1 MEKFND
7 FLVLLDANLS
17 GSWWFPA
24 LLIGTGIFFTI
35 YLGLPQFRYFK
46 SALKIVSGKTKSS
59 DSEGETTGFQAL
71 TTAMSGAVGTGNI
84 GGVALAIWTGGP
96 AAIFWMWIT
105 AIFGMTTKFV
115 EVTLGH
121 KYRTKLSDGSI
132 SGGPMYYIEQ
142 GLNMKWVAI
151 LFAFLMMITAI
162 GSGNMPQ
169 INNIA
174 LVMNTE
180 FSVPKLFTGLFL
192 GGLLWIIIIGGI
204 KRIASVASKII
215 PIMGLIYFG
224 GALIILIENYQN
236 VIPSFQAIFAQ
247 VFTGSAAVGG
257 FLGASFAM
265 SLKYGVARG
274 LYSNEAGQGSSPIAH
289 ASSKNKSIDQGVVSI
304 LEPFIDTIVVC
315 SVTALVILSS
325 GVWTQKFD
333 TQFSKTDMVVLD
345 GIYSDDKNDDGNYVF
360 PEDINELTNY
370 VQGIESNIRNYSGT
384 LNVKEGKIVEKNITI
399 IHLRSIAEDVVFH
412 TPETS
417 DDDETKLS
425 GHLIIKNGKVD
436 KAISYT
442 YDSKNKS
449 FRTLD
454 PQSGVKD
461 AESGKI
467 MYELILNN
475 GLLLDQLIK
484 EVESKISL
492 EENNPERDASILR
505 MLLAEKDELLEK
517 RETNLDKEKSF
528 IFNEIVEG
536 RSLVSSAELTAKA
549 FSNGIM
555 GEYGGKLVAIAL
567 LLFAFSTAITW
578 CYYGDRS
585 TAYIFGEKG
594 VVWYRNFYVLCF
606 ILAAVIDTTVVWNIA
621 YVVVAL
627 VSIPNLIAMFVLRK
641 EMKLLSDD
649 FKVK

>member
-1 MEKFND
+1 MEQFNN
-7 FLVLLDANLS
+7 FLILLDSNLS

-35 YLGLPQFRYFK
+35 YLGFPQFKYFK
-46 SALKIVSGKTKSS
+46 SAFKIVSGKNKS

-121 KYRTKLSDGSI
+121 KYRTKLKDGSI

-192 GGLLWIIIIGGI
+192 GALLWIIIIGGI

-215 PIMGLIYFG
+215 PIMGIIYFG
-224 GALIILIENYQN
+224 GALIILAENYQN
-236 VIPSFQAIFAQ
+236 IIPSFSAIFSQ

-333 TQFSKTDMVVLD
+333 TTFSKTDMVILE
-345 GIYSDDKNDDGNYVF
+345 GIYSDEKNDDGNYIH
-360 PEDINELTNY
+360 PDHINELTKY
-370 VQGIESNIRNYSGT
+370 VQSIDS
-384 LNVKEGKIVEKNITI
+384 NVKEYSGSLDVVEGKLIADNITV
-399 IHLRSIAEDVVFH
+399 IHSRSIAEDITVH
-412 TPETS
+412 NLNS
-417 DDDETKLS
+417 NLYSGKLN
-425 GHLIIKNGKVD
+425 IIGGKVNEQV
-436 KAISYT
+436 II
-442 YDSKNKS
+442 
-449 FRTLD
+449 
-454 PQSGVKD
+454 
-461 AESGKI
+461 EGK
-467 MYELILNN
+467 
-475 GLLLDQLIK
+475 
-484 EVESKISL
+484 
-492 EENNPERDASILR
+492 
-505 MLLAEKDELLEK
+505 
-517 RETNLDKEKSF
+517 
-528 IFNEIVEG
+528 
-536 RSLVSSAELTAKA
+536 SLVSSAELTAKA
-549 FSNGIM
+549 FSQGIL
-555 GEYGGKLVAIAL
+555 GQYGGKLVAIAL
-567 LLFAFSTAITW
+567 LLFAFSTSITW

-641 EMKLLSDD
+641 EMKKLSDE
-649 FKVK
+649 FNII

>member
-1 MEKFND
+1 MEQFND
-7 FLVLLDANLS
+7 FLLFLDSNLS
-17 GSWWFPA
+17 GSVWFPA

-35 YLGLPQFRYFK
+35 YLGFPQFRFFGK
-46 SALKIVSGKTKSS
+46 AWGLVSGKNIKS
-59 DSEGETTGFQAL
+59 DAEGETTAFEAL
-71 TTAMSGAVGTGNI
+71 TTAMSGAIGTGNI

-121 KYRTKLSDGSI
+121 KYRTKLEDGSI
-132 SGGPMYYIEQ
+132 SGGPMYYIEHA
-142 GLNMKWVAI
+142 LNMKWAGI

-192 GGLLWIIIIGGI
+192 GVLLWVIIIGGI

-236 VIPSFQAIFAQ
+236 IIPSFNAIFAQ

-289 ASSKNKSIDQGVVSI
+289 ASSKNTSIDQGVVSI

-333 TQFSKTDMVVLD
+333 TSFSKTDMIILE
-345 GIYSDDKNDDGNYVF
+345 GIYSDEKNTDGDYLH
-360 PEDINELTNY
+360 PDHINELTKY
-370 VQGIESNIRNYSGT
+370 VQKMDSNVNEFTGSLTIEN
-384 LNVKEGKIVEKNITI
+384 GKLITDNITV
-399 IHLRSIAEDVVFH
+399 IHSRSIAEDVIVSSSIAK
-412 TPETS
+412 S
-417 DDDETKLS
+417 DNPNSNLYS
-425 GHLIIKNGKVD
+425 GLLKVKKGKV
-436 KAISYT
+436 
-442 YDSKNKS
+442 
-449 FRTLD
+449 
-454 PQSGVKD
+454 
-461 AESGKI
+461 
-467 MYELILNN
+467 
-475 GLLLDQLIK
+475 
-484 EVESKISL
+484 VESV
-492 EENNPERDASILR
+492 
-505 MLLAEKDELLEK
+505 
-517 RETNLDKEKSF
+517 F
-528 IFNEIVEG
+528 FEG
-536 RSLVSSAELTAKA
+536 KSLVSSAQLTAKA
-549 FSNGIM
+549 FSQGVL

-585 TAYIFGEKG
+585 TAYIFGERG
-594 VVWYRNFYVLCF
+594 VFWYRNVYVVCF
-606 ILAAVIDTTVVWNIA
+606 MLAAVIDTTIVWNIA

-627 VSIPNLIAMFVLRK
+627 VSIPNLIALFFLRN
-641 EMKLLSDD
+641 EMKDLTNEFVVKN
-649 FKVK
+649 FK

>member
-1 MEKFND
+1 MEQFNN
-7 FLVLLDANLS
+7 FLILLDSNLS

-35 YLGLPQFRYFK
+35 YLGFPQFKYFK
-46 SALKIVSGKTKSS
+46 SAFKIVSGKNKS

-121 KYRTKLSDGSI
+121 KYRTKLKDGSI

-192 GGLLWIIIIGGI
+192 GVLLWIIIIGGI

-215 PIMGLIYFG
+215 PIMGIIYFG
-224 GALIILIENYQN
+224 GALIILVENYQN
-236 VIPSFQAIFAQ
+236 IIPSFTAIFSQ

-333 TQFSKTDMVVLD
+333 TTFSKTDMVILEGV
-345 GIYSDDKNDDGNYVF
+345 YSDEKNDDGNYIH
-360 PEDINELTNY
+360 PDHISELTKY
-370 VQGIESNIRNYSGT
+370 VQSIDSDVKEYSGS
-384 LNVKEGKIVEKNITI
+384 LDVVEGKLIADNITV
-399 IHLRSIAEDVVFH
+399 IHSRSIAEDISVRNLN
-412 TPETS
+412 S
-417 DDDETKLS
+417 NLYSGKLN
-425 GHLIIKNGKVD
+425 IIGGKVNEQV
-436 KAISYT
+436 II
-442 YDSKNKS
+442 
-449 FRTLD
+449 
-454 PQSGVKD
+454 
-461 AESGKI
+461 EGK
-467 MYELILNN
+467 
-475 GLLLDQLIK
+475 
-484 EVESKISL
+484 
-492 EENNPERDASILR
+492 
-505 MLLAEKDELLEK
+505 
-517 RETNLDKEKSF
+517 
-528 IFNEIVEG
+528 
-536 RSLVSSAELTAKA
+536 SLVSSAELTAKA
-549 FSNGIM
+549 FSQGIL
-555 GEYGGKLVAIAL
+555 GQYGGKLVAIAL
-567 LLFAFSTAITW
+567 LLFAFSTSITW

-641 EMKLLSDD
+641 EMKKLSDE
-649 FKVK
+649 FNII

>member
-1 MEKFND
+1 
-7 FLVLLDANLS
+7 
-17 GSWWFPA
+17 
-24 LLIGTGIFFTI
+24 
-35 YLGLPQFRYFK
+35 
-46 SALKIVSGKTKSS
+46 
-59 DSEGETTGFQAL
+59 
-71 TTAMSGAVGTGNI
+71 MSGAVGTGNI

-115 EVTLGH
+115 EVTMGH
-121 KYRTKLSDGSI
+121 KYRTKLDDGSI
-132 SGGPMYYIEQ
+132 SGGPMYYIEHA
-142 GLNMKWVAI
+142 LNMKWAGI

-192 GGLLWIIIIGGI
+192 GALLWVIIIGGI

-236 VIPSFQAIFAQ
+236 IIPSFNAIFSQ

-289 ASSKNKSIDQGVVSI
+289 ASSKNTSIDQGVVSI

-325 GVWTQKFD
+325 GVWTEKFD
-333 TQFSKTDMVVLD
+333 TTFSKTDMVILE
-345 GIYSDDKNDDGNYVF
+345 GIYSDQENIDGTYIYPDHMNQ
-360 PEDINELTNY
+360 LTRY
-370 VQGIESNIRNYSGT
+370 VQSIESDVNEFSGIINIEDGKL
-384 LNVKEGKIVEKNITI
+384 LNTNITVL
-399 IHLRSIAEDVVFH
+399 HSRSIAENVVVKNN
-412 TPETS
+412 S
-417 DDDETKLS
+417 DKNLYS
-425 GHLIIKNGKVD
+425 GSLNVLNGKV
-436 KAISYT
+436 IEPV
-442 YDSKNKS
+442 
-449 FRTLD
+449 LI
-454 PQSGVKD
+454 
-461 AESGKI
+461 EGK
-467 MYELILNN
+467 
-475 GLLLDQLIK
+475 
-484 EVESKISL
+484 
-492 EENNPERDASILR
+492 
-505 MLLAEKDELLEK
+505 
-517 RETNLDKEKSF
+517 
-528 IFNEIVEG
+528 
-536 RSLVSSAELTAKA
+536 SLVSSAELTAKA
-549 FSNGIM
+549 FSQGTF
-555 GEYGGKLVAIAL
+555 GDYGGKLVAIAL

-585 TAYIFGEKG
+585 TAYIFGERG
-594 VVWYRNFYVLCF
+594 VFWYRNFYVLCF
-606 ILAAVIDTTVVWNIA
+606 ILAAVIDTTIVWNIA

-627 VSIPNLIAMFVLRK
+627 VSIPNLIALFVLRN
-641 EMKLLSDD
+641 EMKNLTNE
-649 FKVK
+649 FIKEN

>member
-1 MEKFND
+1 METLTSILD
-7 FLVLLDANLS
+7 FLTYWLVDQY
-17 GSWWFPA
+17 WFPA
-24 LLIGTGIFFTI
+24 FLIGTGIFFTI
-35 YLGLPQFRYFK
+35 YLGFPQLKYFK
-46 SALKIVSGKTKSS
+46 HGWRILSGKYIKQDT
-59 DSEGETTGFQAL
+59 EGDTTPFQAL
-71 TTAMSGAVGTGNI
+71 TTALSGTVGTGNI
-84 GGVALAIWTGGP
+84 GGVALAIFLGGP
-96 AAIFWMWIT
+96 AAIFWMWVT
-105 AIFGMTTKFV
+105 AFLGMTTKFV

-192 GGLLWIIIIGGI
+192 GALLWIIIIGGI

-236 VIPSFQAIFAQ
+236 IIPSFHAIFAQ
-247 VFTGSAAVGG
+247 VFTGSAAMGG

-333 TQFSKTDMVVLD
+333 TTFSQTDMVILAD
-345 GIYSDDKNDDGNYVF
+345 QYSD
-360 PEDINELTNY
+360 
-370 VQGIESNIRNYSGT
+370 
-384 LNVKEGKIVEKNITI
+384 EKNIDGDYLYPDHI
-399 IHLRSIAEDVVFH
+399 IELNKYVQSIDSSVKNYTGKLNIQNGKLTNNNVTVLHSRSIAEDMSI
-412 TPETS
+412 TS
-417 DDDETKLS
+417 
-425 GHLIIKNGKVD
+425 NG
-436 KAISYT
+436 SPY
-442 YDSKNKS
+442 
-449 FRTLD
+449 
-454 PQSGVKD
+454 
-461 AESGKI
+461 
-467 MYELILNN
+467 N
-475 GLLLDQLIK
+475 GLLDVKDGKIT
-484 EVESKISL
+484 ESV
-492 EENNPERDASILR
+492 
-505 MLLAEKDELLEK
+505 
-517 RETNLDKEKSF
+517 T
-528 IFNEIVEG
+528 VEG
-536 RSLVSSAELTAKA
+536 KSLVSSAELTAKA
-549 FSNGIM
+549 FSQGVM

-585 TAYIFGEKG
+585 TAYIFGERG
-594 VVWYRNFYVLCF
+594 VIWYRNFYVLCF

-641 EMKLLSDD
+641 EMKLMSDD

>member
-7 FLVLLDANLS
+7 FLLLLDANLS

-35 YLGLPQFRYFK
+35 YLGFPQFKYFR
-46 SALKIVSGKTKSS
+46 SALKIVSGKNDS

-71 TTAMSGAVGTGNI
+71 TTAMSGAIGTGNI

-105 AIFGMTTKFV
+105 AIFGMTTKYV

-121 KYRTKLSDGSI
+121 KYRTTLADGSI

-174 LVMNTE
+174 LVMHTE
-180 FSVPKLFTGLFL
+180 FAVPKLFTGLFL
-192 GGLLWIIIIGGI
+192 GALLWVIIIGGI

-224 GALIILIENYQN
+224 GALVILVENYQN
-236 VIPSFQAIFAQ
+236 IIPSFNAIFAQ

-325 GVWTQKFD
+325 GVWTEKFD
-333 TQFSKTDMVVLD
+333 TTFSKTDMVILE
-345 GIYSDDKNDDGNYVF
+345 GIYSDEKNLDGTYLY
-360 PEDINELTNY
+360 PDHIDELTKY
-370 VQGIESNIRNYSGT
+370 VQNIDS
-384 LNVKEGKIVEKNITI
+384 NVKEFSGFLNVADGILIAENITV
-399 IHLRSIAEDVVFH
+399 IHSRSVAEDIIV
-412 TPETS
+412 TANNS
-417 DDDETKLS
+417 SNLYS
-425 GHLIIKNGKVD
+425 G
-436 KAISYT
+436 
-442 YDSKNKS
+442 
-449 FRTLD
+449 
-454 PQSGVKD
+454 
-461 AESGKI
+461 
-467 MYELILNN
+467 ILNVSN
-475 GLLLDQLIK
+475 GRVSMDNVSIK
-484 EVESKISL
+484 GK
-492 EENNPERDASILR
+492 
-505 MLLAEKDELLEK
+505 
-517 RETNLDKEKSF
+517 
-528 IFNEIVEG
+528 
-536 RSLVSSAELTAKA
+536 SLVSSAELTAKA
-549 FSNGIM
+549 FSQGIF
-555 GEYGGKLVAIAL
+555 GQYGGKLVAIAL

-627 VSIPNLIAMFVLRK
+627 VSIPNLFAMFVLRK

>member
-1 MEKFND
+1 MDQFNE
-7 FLVLLDANLS
+7 FLILLDSNLS
-17 GSWWFPA
+17 GSWWFPI
-24 LLIGTGIFFTI
+24 LLVGTGIFFTI
-35 YLGLPQFRYFK
+35 YLGFPQFRFFGK
-46 SALKIVSGKTKSS
+46 AWHLVSGKNKKTDS
-59 DSEGETTGFQAL
+59 DGETTAFEAL

-115 EVTLGH
+115 EVTMGH
-121 KYRTKLSDGSI
+121 KYRTKLADGSI
-132 SGGPMYYIEQ
+132 SGGPMYYIESA
-142 GLNMKWVAI
+142 LNMKWAGI

-192 GGLLWIIIIGGI
+192 GILLWIIIIGGI

-224 GALIILIENYQN
+224 GALIILTENYQN
-236 VIPSFQAIFAQ
+236 IIPSFNAIFSQ

-333 TQFSKTDMVVLD
+333 TTFAKTDMVILD
-345 GIYSDDKNDDGNYVF
+345 GIYSDEKNADGSYIHS
-360 PEDINELTNY
+360 DHINELTSY
-370 VQGIESNIRNYSGT
+370 VQSLDSNVKEYSGTIFIENGIIIDSGITVLHSRSIAEDIKVINNDKKLYSGT
-384 LNVKEGKIVEKNITI
+384 LNIVEGKISEPVILE
-399 IHLRSIAEDVVFH
+399 
-412 TPETS
+412 
-417 DDDETKLS
+417 
-425 GHLIIKNGKVD
+425 GK
-436 KAISYT
+436 
-442 YDSKNKS
+442 
-449 FRTLD
+449 
-454 PQSGVKD
+454 
-461 AESGKI
+461 
-467 MYELILNN
+467 
-475 GLLLDQLIK
+475 
-484 EVESKISL
+484 
-492 EENNPERDASILR
+492 
-505 MLLAEKDELLEK
+505 
-517 RETNLDKEKSF
+517 
-528 IFNEIVEG
+528 
-536 RSLVSSAELTAKA
+536 SLVSSAELTAKA
-549 FSNGIM
+549 FSQGVF

-585 TAYIFGEKG
+585 TAYIFGERG
-594 VVWYRNFYVLCF
+594 VFWYRNFYVLCF
-606 ILAAVIDTTVVWNIA
+606 ILAAIIDTTIVWNIA

-627 VSIPNLIAMFVLRK
+627 VSIPNLIALFVLRN
-641 EMKLLSDD
+641 EMKDLTSD
-649 FKVK
+649 FVKENNYN

>member
-1 MEKFND
+1 MEQFNN
-7 FLVLLDANLS
+7 FLILLDSNLS

-35 YLGLPQFRYFK
+35 YLGFPQFKYFN
-46 SALKIVSGKTKSS
+46 SAFKIVSGKTKST
-59 DSEGETTGFQAL
+59 DQDGETTGFQAL

-105 AIFGMTTKFV
+105 AIIGMTTKYV

-192 GGLLWIIIIGGI
+192 GALLWIIIIGGI

-224 GALIILIENYQN
+224 GALIILAENYQN
-236 VIPSFQAIFAQ
+236 IIPSFNAIFAQ

-333 TQFSKTDMVVLD
+333 TNFSKTDMVILE
-345 GIYSDDKNDDGNYVF
+345 GTYSDEKNIDGDYLY
-360 PEDINELTNY
+360 PKQINELNSY
-370 VQGIESNIRNYSGT
+370 VQSLDSD
-384 LNVKEGKIVEKNITI
+384 VKEFSGELTVQDGNLITQNITI
-399 IHLRSIAEDVVFH
+399 LHSRSIAEDV
-412 TPETS
+412 TI
-417 DDDETKLS
+417 S
-425 GHLIIKNGKVD
+425 GQNDSNLFTGILNVDNGKIIEAVD
-436 KAISYT
+436 IQG
-442 YDSKNKS
+442 KS
-449 FRTLD
+449 F
-454 PQSGVKD
+454 
-461 AESGKI
+461 
-467 MYELILNN
+467 
-475 GLLLDQLIK
+475 
-484 EVESKISL
+484 
-492 EENNPERDASILR
+492 
-505 MLLAEKDELLEK
+505 
-517 RETNLDKEKSF
+517 
-528 IFNEIVEG
+528 
-536 RSLVSSAELTAKA
+536 VSSAELTAKA
-549 FSNGIM
+549 FSQGIM
-555 GEYGGKLVAIAL
+555 GQYGGKLVAIAL
-567 LLFAFSTAITW
+567 LLFAFSTSITW

-594 VVWYRNFYVLCF
+594 VIWYRNFYVLCF
-606 ILAAVIDTTVVWNIA
+606 VLAAVIDTTIVWNIA

-641 EMKLLSDD
+641 EMKSLSDN
-649 FKVK
+649 FEVK

>member
-1 MEKFND
+1 MEQFNN
-7 FLVLLDANLS
+7 FLILLDSNLS

-35 YLGLPQFRYFK
+35 YLGFPQFKYFK
-46 SALKIVSGKTKSS
+46 SAFKIVSGKNKS

-121 KYRTKLSDGSI
+121 KYRTKLKDGSI

-180 FSVPKLFTGLFL
+180 FSVPKLFTGLSL
-192 GGLLWIIIIGGI
+192 GALLWIIIIGGI

-215 PIMGLIYFG
+215 PIMGIIYFG
-224 GALIILIENYQN
+224 GALIILVENYQN
-236 VIPSFQAIFAQ
+236 IIPSFSAIFSQ

-333 TQFSKTDMVVLD
+333 TTFSKTDMVILE
-345 GIYSDDKNDDGNYVF
+345 GIYSDEKNDDGNYIH
-360 PEDINELTNY
+360 PDHISELTKY
-370 VQGIESNIRNYSGT
+370 VQSIDS
-384 LNVKEGKIVEKNITI
+384 NVKEYSGSLDVVEGKLITDNITV
-399 IHLRSIAEDVVFH
+399 IHSRSIAEDISVRNLN
-412 TPETS
+412 S
-417 DDDETKLS
+417 NLYSGKLN
-425 GHLIIKNGKVD
+425 IIGGKVNEQV
-436 KAISYT
+436 II
-442 YDSKNKS
+442 
-449 FRTLD
+449 
-454 PQSGVKD
+454 
-461 AESGKI
+461 EGK
-467 MYELILNN
+467 
-475 GLLLDQLIK
+475 
-484 EVESKISL
+484 
-492 EENNPERDASILR
+492 
-505 MLLAEKDELLEK
+505 
-517 RETNLDKEKSF
+517 
-528 IFNEIVEG
+528 
-536 RSLVSSAELTAKA
+536 SLVSSAELTAKA
-549 FSNGIM
+549 FSQGIL
-555 GEYGGKLVAIAL
+555 GQYGGKLVAIAL
-567 LLFAFSTAITW
+567 LLFAFSTSITW

-585 TAYIFGEKG
+585 TAYIFGERG
-594 VVWYRNFYVLCF
+594 VIWYRNFYVLCF
-606 ILAAVIDTTVVWNIA
+606 ILAAVIDTTVVWNIS

-641 EMKLLSDD
+641 EMKKLSDE
-649 FKVK
+649 FNII

>member
-35 YLGLPQFRYFK
+35 YLGLPQFKYFK

-192 GGLLWIIIIGGI
+192 GALLWIIIIGGI

-236 VIPSFQAIFAQ
+236 IIPSFHAIFAQ
-247 VFTGSAAVGG
+247 VFTGSAAMGG

-333 TQFSKTDMVVLD
+333 TTFSQTDMVILAD
-345 GIYSDDKNDDGNYVF
+345 QYSD
-360 PEDINELTNY
+360 
-370 VQGIESNIRNYSGT
+370 
-384 LNVKEGKIVEKNITI
+384 EKNIDGDYLYPDHI
-399 IHLRSIAEDVVFH
+399 IELNKYVQSIDSSVKNYTGKLNIQNGKLTNNNVTVLHSRSIAEDISI
-412 TPETS
+412 TS
-417 DDDETKLS
+417 
-425 GHLIIKNGKVD
+425 NG
-436 KAISYT
+436 SPY
-442 YDSKNKS
+442 
-449 FRTLD
+449 
-454 PQSGVKD
+454 
-461 AESGKI
+461 
-467 MYELILNN
+467 N
-475 GLLLDQLIK
+475 GLLDVKDGKIT
-484 EVESKISL
+484 ESV
-492 EENNPERDASILR
+492 
-505 MLLAEKDELLEK
+505 
-517 RETNLDKEKSF
+517 T
-528 IFNEIVEG
+528 VEG
-536 RSLVSSAELTAKA
+536 KSLVSSAELTAKA
-549 FSNGIM
+549 FSQGVM

-585 TAYIFGEKG
+585 TAYIFGERG
-594 VVWYRNFYVLCF
+594 VIWYRNFYVLCF

-641 EMKLLSDD
+641 EMKLMSDD

>member
-1 MEKFND
+1 MNQFNE
-7 FLVLLDANLS
+7 FLLLLDSNLS
-17 GSWWFPA
+17 GSWWFPI
-24 LLIGTGIFFTI
+24 LLVGTGIFFTI
-35 YLGLPQFRYFK
+35 YLGFPQFRFFGK
-46 SALKIVSGKTKSS
+46 AWKLVSGKNTKS
-59 DSEGETTGFQAL
+59 DAEGETTGFEAL

-115 EVTLGH
+115 EVTMGH
-121 KYRTKLSDGSI
+121 KYRTKLEDGSI
-132 SGGPMYYIEQ
+132 SGGPMYYIEHA
-142 GLNMKWVAI
+142 LNMKWAGI

-192 GGLLWIIIIGGI
+192 GILLWIIIIGGI

-224 GALIILIENYQN
+224 GALVILIENYQN
-236 VIPSFQAIFAQ
+236 IIPSFNAIFAQ

-289 ASSKNKSIDQGVVSI
+289 ASSKNTSIDQGVVSI

-325 GVWTQKFD
+325 GVWTEKFD
-333 TQFSKTDMVVLD
+333 TTFSKTDMVILD
-345 GIYSDDKNDDGNYVF
+345 GTYSDMENADGTYLYPNDMNQ
-360 PEDINELTNY
+360 LTRY
-370 VQGIESNIRNYSGT
+370 VQSIDSDVSEFSGV
-384 LNVKEGKIVEKNITI
+384 LEIQEGQLMSSDITVL
-399 IHLRSIAEDVVFH
+399 HSRSIAENILVKDNVKKILYTGSVTVV
-412 TPETS
+412 
-417 DDDETKLS
+417 D
-425 GHLIIKNGKVD
+425 GKV
-436 KAISYT
+436 KEPVI
-442 YDSKNKS
+442 
-449 FRTLD
+449 F
-454 PQSGVKD
+454 
-461 AESGKI
+461 EGK
-467 MYELILNN
+467 
-475 GLLLDQLIK
+475 
-484 EVESKISL
+484 
-492 EENNPERDASILR
+492 
-505 MLLAEKDELLEK
+505 
-517 RETNLDKEKSF
+517 
-528 IFNEIVEG
+528 
-536 RSLVSSAELTAKA
+536 SLVSSAELTAKA
-549 FSNGIM
+549 FSQGIF
-555 GEYGGKLVAIAL
+555 GQYGGKLVAIAL

-585 TAYIFGEKG
+585 TAYIFGERG
-594 VVWYRNFYVLCF
+594 VFWYRNFYVLCF
-606 ILAAVIDTTVVWNIA
+606 ILAAVIDTTIVWNIA

-627 VSIPNLIAMFVLRK
+627 VSIPNLIALFVLRN
-641 EMKLLSDD
+641 EMKDLTKE
-649 FKVK
+649 FIIKN

>member
-1 MEKFND
+1 MDQFNE
-7 FLVLLDANLS
+7 FLILLDSNLS
-17 GSWWFPA
+17 GSWWFPI
-24 LLIGTGIFFTI
+24 LLVGTGIFFTI
-35 YLGLPQFRYFK
+35 YLGFPQFRFFGK
-46 SALKIVSGKTKSS
+46 AWHLVSGKNKKTDS
-59 DSEGETTGFQAL
+59 DGETTAFEAL

-96 AAIFWMWIT
+96 AAIFWMWVT

-115 EVTLGH
+115 EVTMGH
-121 KYRTKLSDGSI
+121 KYRTKLADGSI
-132 SGGPMYYIEQ
+132 SGGPMYYIESA
-142 GLNMKWVAI
+142 LNMKWAGI

-192 GGLLWIIIIGGI
+192 GILLWIIIIGGI

-224 GALIILIENYQN
+224 GALIILTENYQN
-236 VIPSFQAIFAQ
+236 IIPSFNAIFSQ

-333 TQFSKTDMVVLD
+333 TTFAKTDMVILD
-345 GIYSDDKNDDGNYVF
+345 GIYSDKKNTDGTYVY
-360 PEDINELTNY
+360 PDHINELTNY
-370 VQGIESNIRNYSGT
+370 VQSLDSD
-384 LNVKEGKIVEKNITI
+384 VKEFNGNIDIKNGKFTDIGITVL
-399 IHLRSIAEDVVFH
+399 HSRSIAEDVLVLNNDKNVY
-412 TPETS
+412 TGP
-417 DDDETKLS
+417 LN
-425 GHLIIKNGKVD
+425 IID
-436 KAISYT
+436 
-442 YDSKNKS
+442 
-449 FRTLD
+449 
-454 PQSGVKD
+454 
-461 AESGKI
+461 GKI
-467 MYELILNN
+467 SEQVIL
-475 GLLLDQLIK
+475 
-484 EVESKISL
+484 
-492 EENNPERDASILR
+492 
-505 MLLAEKDELLEK
+505 
-517 RETNLDKEKSF
+517 
-528 IFNEIVEG
+528 EG
-536 RSLVSSAELTAKA
+536 KSLVSSAELTAKA
-549 FSNGIM
+549 FSQGIL

-585 TAYIFGEKG
+585 TAYIFGERG
-594 VVWYRNFYVLCF
+594 VFWYRNFYVLCF
-606 ILAAVIDTTVVWNIA
+606 ILAAVIDTTIVWNIA

-627 VSIPNLIAMFVLRK
+627 VSIPNLIALFVLRN
-641 EMKLLSDD
+641 EMKDLTNE
-649 FKVK
+649 FVKDYE

>member
-1 MEKFND
+1 MEQFNA
-7 FLVLLDANLS
+7 FLVLLDSNLS

-35 YLGLPQFRYFK
+35 YLGFPQFKYFN
-46 SALKIVSGKTKSS
+46 SALKIVSGKTNNAES
-59 DSEGETTGFQAL
+59 DGETTGFQAL

-105 AIFGMTTKFV
+105 AIFGMTTKYV

-180 FSVPKLFTGLFL
+180 FAVPKLFTGLFL
-192 GGLLWIIIIGGI
+192 GALLWIIIIGGI

-224 GALIILIENYQN
+224 GALIILVENYQN
-236 VIPSFQAIFAQ
+236 VIPSFNAIFAQ
-247 VFTGSAAVGG
+247 VFTGSAAMGG

-333 TQFSKTDMVVLD
+333 TNFSKTDMVVLE
-345 GIYSDDKNDDGNYVF
+345 GIYSDEKTVDGSYLY
-360 PEDINELTNY
+360 PDHINELTNY
-370 VQGIESNIRNYSGT
+370 VQSVDSNIKEFSGF
-384 LNVKEGKIVEKNITI
+384 LEIEDGKLISNNVTV
-399 IHLRSIAEDVVFH
+399 IHSRSIAEDITISNTNNINDGLF
-412 TPETS
+412 
-417 DDDETKLS
+417 S
-425 GHLIIKNGKVD
+425 GKVNVLNGKVTD
-436 KAISYT
+436 QVSI
-442 YDSKNKS
+442 
-449 FRTLD
+449 
-454 PQSGVKD
+454 
-461 AESGKI
+461 SGK
-467 MYELILNN
+467 
-475 GLLLDQLIK
+475 
-484 EVESKISL
+484 
-492 EENNPERDASILR
+492 
-505 MLLAEKDELLEK
+505 
-517 RETNLDKEKSF
+517 
-528 IFNEIVEG
+528 
-536 RSLVSSAELTAKA
+536 SLVSSAELTAKA
-549 FSNGIM
+549 FSQGIL
-555 GEYGGKLVAIAL
+555 GQYGGKLVAIAL
-567 LLFAFSTAITW
+567 LLFAFSTSITW

-606 ILAAVIDTTVVWNIA
+606 VLAAVIDTTVVWNIA

-641 EMKLLSDD
+641 EMKSLSDN
-649 FKVK
+649 FQIK

>member
-1 MEKFND
+1 MEQFNS
-7 FLVLLDANLS
+7 FLVLLDSNLS

-24 LLIGTGIFFTI
+24 LLIGTGVYFTI
-35 YLGLPQFRYFK
+35 YLGFPQFKYFK
-46 SALKIVSGKTKSS
+46 SAFNIVSGKANNTET
-59 DSEGETTGFQAL
+59 DGETTGFQAL

-121 KYRTKLSDGSI
+121 KYRTKLKDGSI

-180 FSVPKLFTGLFL
+180 FAVPKLFTGLFL
-192 GGLLWIIIIGGI
+192 GTLLWIIIIGGI

-236 VIPSFQAIFAQ
+236 IIPSFNAIFAQ
-247 VFTGSAAVGG
+247 VFTGSAAMGG

-304 LEPFIDTIVVC
+304 LEPFIDTLVVC
-315 SVTALVILSS
+315 TVTALVILSS
-325 GVWTQKFD
+325 NVWTEKFD
-333 TQFSKTDMVVLD
+333 TNFSKTDMIVLN
-345 GIYSDDKNDDGNYVF
+345 GSYSDKLN
-360 PEDINELTNY
+360 EDNSFVYPDQINELTKY
-370 VQGIESNIRNYSGT
+370 VQNIDSSVEEFNGILNI
-384 LNVKEGKIVEKNITI
+384 EDGKILNNNITV
-399 IHLRSIAEDVVFH
+399 IHLRSIAEDIVVRDANKNLFNG
-412 TPETS
+412 S
-417 DDDETKLS
+417 INID
-425 GHLIIKNGKVD
+425 NGK
-436 KAISYT
+436 A
-442 YDSKNKS
+442 
-449 FRTLD
+449 
-454 PQSGVKD
+454 KD
-461 AESGKI
+461 AVTFEGK
-467 MYELILNN
+467 
-475 GLLLDQLIK
+475 
-484 EVESKISL
+484 
-492 EENNPERDASILR
+492 
-505 MLLAEKDELLEK
+505 
-517 RETNLDKEKSF
+517 
-528 IFNEIVEG
+528 
-536 RSLVSSAELTAKA
+536 SLVSSAELTAKA
-549 FSNGIM
+549 FSNGIL
-555 GEYGGKLVAIAL
+555 GDYGGKLVAIAL

-594 VVWYRNFYVLCF
+594 VIWYRNFYVLCF

-641 EMKLLSDD
+641 EMKLLSDE
-649 FKVK
+649 FISK

>member
-1 MEKFND
+1 MEQFNN
-7 FLVLLDANLS
+7 FLILLDSNLS

-24 LLIGTGIFFTI
+24 LLIGTGIFFTV
-35 YLGLPQFRYFK
+35 YLGFPQFKYFV
-46 SALKIVSGKTKSS
+46 SAIKIVSGKNNSES
-59 DSEGETTGFQAL
+59 DGETTGFQAL

-121 KYRTKLSDGSI
+121 KYRTKLKDGSI
-132 SGGPMYYIEQ
+132 SGGPMYYIEE
-142 GLNMKWVAI
+142 GMNMKCVAV
-151 LFAFLMMITAI
+151 LFAFFMMITAI

-180 FSVPKLFTGLFL
+180 FSIPKIFTGVFL
-192 GGLLWIIIIGGI
+192 GILLWIIIIGGI

-224 GALIILIENYQN
+224 GALIILVENYQN
-236 VIPSFQAIFAQ
+236 IIPSFNAIFAQ

-333 TQFSKTDMVVLD
+333 TSFSKTDMIVVDGVYSDEKNLD
-345 GIYSDDKNDDGNYVF
+345 GTYTHPNDIDELTKFVQNIDSDVKEFSGNLYVVNGKLIDKNH
-360 PEDINELTNY
+360 
-370 VQGIESNIRNYSGT
+370 
-384 LNVKEGKIVEKNITI
+384 TI
-399 IHLRSIAEDVVFH
+399 LHSRSIAEDVVI
-412 TPETS
+412 TDNDTS
-417 DDDETKLS
+417 NLYS
-425 GHLIIKNGKVD
+425 GTLNVSNGKVSMGEVD
-436 KAISYT
+436 I
-442 YDSKNKS
+442 
-449 FRTLD
+449 
-454 PQSGVKD
+454 Q
-461 AESGKI
+461 GK
-467 MYELILNN
+467 
-475 GLLLDQLIK
+475 
-484 EVESKISL
+484 
-492 EENNPERDASILR
+492 
-505 MLLAEKDELLEK
+505 
-517 RETNLDKEKSF
+517 
-528 IFNEIVEG
+528 
-536 RSLVSSAELTAKA
+536 SLVSSAELTAKA
-549 FSNGIM
+549 FSQGIL
-555 GEYGGKLVAIAL
+555 GQYGGKLVAIAL
-567 LLFAFSTAITW
+567 LLFAFSTSITW

-641 EMKLLSDD
+641 EMKKLSDD
-649 FKVK
+649 FNIT

>member
-1 MEKFND
+1 MEQFNN
-7 FLVLLDANLS
+7 FLVLLDSNLS

-24 LLIGTGIFFTI
+24 LLIGTGIFFTV
-35 YLGLPQFRYFK
+35 YLGFPQFKYFG
-46 SALKIVSGKTKSS
+46 SAFKIVSGKNKNSES
-59 DSEGETTGFQAL
+59 DGETTGFQAL

-142 GLNMKWVAI
+142 GLDTNVFGMKFPAKSIAI

-180 FSVPKLFTGLFL
+180 FSVPKAFTGLFL
-192 GGLLWIIIIGGI
+192 GVLLFIIIVGGI
-204 KRIASVASKII
+204 QRIASVASKII

-224 GALIILIENYQN
+224 GALIILVENYQN
-236 VIPSFQAIFAQ
+236 IIPSFNAIFAQ
-247 VFTGSAAVGG
+247 VFTGSAAMGG

-325 GVWTQKFD
+325 GVWTEKFE
-333 TQFSKTDMVVLD
+333 TNFSKTDMVVIDGTYSDALD
-345 GIYSDDKNDDGNYVF
+345 GKNNFIYPDQ
-360 PEDINELTNY
+360 INELTKY
-370 VQGIESNIRNYSGT
+370 VQNIDS
-384 LNVKEGKIVEKNITI
+384 NVKEFNGTLDIQNGKITNNKITI
-399 IHLRSIAEDVVFH
+399 IHLRSIAEDITINGDDKNLFTGLLVV
-412 TPETS
+412 E
-417 DDDETKLS
+417 D
-425 GHLIIKNGKVD
+425 
-436 KAISYT
+436 
-442 YDSKNKS
+442 
-449 FRTLD
+449 
-454 PQSGVKD
+454 
-461 AESGKI
+461 GKI
-467 MYELILNN
+467 N
-475 GLLLDQLIK
+475 Q
-484 EVESKISL
+484 SKS
-492 EENNPERDASILR
+492 PSV
-505 MLLAEKDELLEK
+505 
-517 RETNLDKEKSF
+517 SF
-528 IFNEIVEG
+528 EG
-536 RSLVSSAELTAKA
+536 KSLVSSAELTAKA
-549 FSNGIM
+549 FSNGIL

-567 LLFAFSTAITW
+567 LLFAFSTSITW

-594 VVWYRNFYVLCF
+594 VIWYRYFYVVCF

-627 VSIPNLIAMFVLRK
+627 VSIPNLLAMFALRH
-641 EMKLLSDD
+641 EMKSLSDN
-649 FKVK
+649 FEIK